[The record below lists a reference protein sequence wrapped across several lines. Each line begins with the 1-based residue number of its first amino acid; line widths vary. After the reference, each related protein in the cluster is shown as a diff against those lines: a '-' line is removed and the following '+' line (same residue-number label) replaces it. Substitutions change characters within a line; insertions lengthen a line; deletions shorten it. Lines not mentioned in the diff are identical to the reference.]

1 MSDQPMEEFVD
12 GWQPFGKGTEKRRLR
27 MKKRAEYKV
36 RTSSMWTGIYVFATL
51 IGALVAFAYF
61 TVLKQNITWVW
72 GIIGLIAVAILYAG
86 WTFVASDEGGA
97 QLAGQLLGY

>member
-1 MSDQPMEEFVD
+1 
-12 GWQPFGKGTEKRRLR
+12 
-27 MKKRAEYKV
+27 
-36 RTSSMWTGIYVFATL
+36 MWTGIYVFATL
-51 IGALVAFAYF
+51 IGVLVAFAYF